1 MSKPKRSKPVVGE
14 YCVIS
19 EARRLEE
26 EMLDILTSLARTSE
40 DDQAKAIAA
49 SGVIAI
55 ARQPTLH

>member
-1 MSKPKRSKPVVGE
+1 MMAKKKTPVAE
-14 YCVIS
+14 FCVVS

-26 EMLDILTSLARTSE
+26 EMLKILCEIARTSE

-55 ARQPTLH
+55 ARQPTIH

>member
-1 MSKPKRSKPVVGE
+1 MMAKKKTPVAE
-14 YCVIS
+14 FCVVS
-19 EARRLEE
+19 EARGLEE
-26 EMLDILTSLARTSE
+26 EMLKILCEIARTSE